1 MRSPHMPLTGA
12 RSRASTPATPS
23 SPLRATTR
31 CRARAWISVPHLR
44 RAAIQTPL
52 DANDPNDQ
60 RRYSTSDARSLAR
73 PTTVLDADLTPPTRR
88 RGCRSGNCDVGVD
101 GQRRDSGLLRCE
113 VPLGSS
119 SDQRASLSSTTS
131 WSSQIPLFPS
141 LWIKSSLVPSSSC
154 AD

>member
-1 MRSPHMPLTGA
+1 MRSPHRPLTGA

-23 SPLRATTR
+23 SPGA
-31 CRARAWISVPHLR
+31 AWISVPHLR

-73 PTTVLDADLTPPTRR
+73 PTTALDADPTPPTRR
-88 RGCRSGNCDVGVD
+88 RGCRSGNCDVGVG
-101 GQRRDSGLLRCE
+101 GQRRDAGLLRCE

-119 SDQRASLSSTTS
+119 SDQRRFSLIHNLLEFSNSFIPFTLD
-131 WSSQIPLFPS
+131 QILLGS
-141 LWIKSSLVPSSSC
+141 L
-154 AD
+154 